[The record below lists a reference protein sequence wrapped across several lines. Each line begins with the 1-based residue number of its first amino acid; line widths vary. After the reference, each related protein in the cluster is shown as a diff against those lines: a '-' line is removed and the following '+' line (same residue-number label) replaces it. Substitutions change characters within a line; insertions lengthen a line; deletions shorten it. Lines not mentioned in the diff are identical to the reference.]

1 MDIKQFK
8 CDVVDSNSWLMV
20 KDKHALLIDA
30 VLNNDLMKRLEY
42 LDDLVVILTHA
53 HFDHIIGLNY
63 IRKLVS
69 NTKVISTALCSEYMG
84 SVYKN
89 MSSVAT
95 TYISM
100 AYGINDNTL
109 IKPFTC
115 EKSDMIFDKEIV
127 IDWYGNEI
135 KLKSVQGHSKD
146 GLIVIFNNELLFS
159 GDTLLNHPTV
169 TKFPTGNSKRFWDED
184 IPFLKSLSHIK
195 LVYPGHGD
203 SNEINTMLQF
213 NIMP

>member
-69 NTKVISTALCSEYMG
+69 NKYLKNIN
-84 SVYKN
+84 YKIFIR
-89 MSSVAT
+89 MS
-95 TYISM
+95 
-100 AYGINDNTL
+100 
-109 IKPFTC
+109 
-115 EKSDMIFDKEIV
+115 
-127 IDWYGNEI
+127 
-135 KLKSVQGHSKD
+135 
-146 GLIVIFNNELLFS
+146 
-159 GDTLLNHPTV
+159 
-169 TKFPTGNSKRFWDED
+169 
-184 IPFLKSLSHIK
+184 
-195 LVYPGHGD
+195 
-203 SNEINTMLQF
+203 
-213 NIMP
+213 